1 MKLHILGLSSEAKE
15 LHSVAANDTVD
26 GLKKKLF
33 EATVVDV
40 EPSGQRLIYGGKTLA
55 DGNELLSDAGLK
67 EGDVVVVMKRRRGG
81 GGGDGGKQ
89 WEPRD
94 RNKPAPD
101 LSLINRVMEAQ
112 AAGPHP
118 ANTAGL
124 MVGGRP
130 PPPSLNTTRTA
141 GEGGGV
147 GASSVEES
155 FQSLRIDSAGGAAA
169 ARAAGVGGITLPE
182 PDASAMAQLLDMGFP
197 EARAR
202 KALLLNRNNPR
213 AAMEWLLEVGDGL
226 EADSDLTDAQ
236 IRQLVN
242 VSGGGGGLGGQLL
255 LRRRRETGGTVEP
268 EEPDEAIVQQLVEMG
283 FPREDVMAAL
293 AATHNDHDAAC
304 AWLLGERGGG
314 GGGGAGEELH
324 PHGDGD
330 GSQARDAG
338 AQGDPENMHMLLG
351 DILSHPAIQQGMQS
365 ERVLQAFQAMI
376 EDPSSAHDYL
386 NDPEVG
392 PILLRV
398 HAILSQVA
406 EQRGGDNN
414 HNNMASGGG

>member
-1 MKLHILGLSSEAKE
+1 MKLHILGLSSGAKE

-26 GLKKKLF
+26 ALKRKLY
-33 EATVVDV
+33 EGTLVDI

-55 DGNELLSDAGLK
+55 DGNELLSEAGLT
-67 EGDVVVVMKRRRGG
+67 EGDLVVVMKRR
-81 GGGDGGKQ
+81 GGDGGEA
-89 WEPRD
+89 WEQRG

-112 AAGPHP
+112 AAGHTPT
-118 ANTAGL
+118 TALAGA
-124 MVGGRP
+124 RP
-130 PPPSLNTTRTA
+130 
-141 GEGGGV
+141 GV
-147 GASSVEES
+147 GSSSSVEES
-155 FQSLRIDSAGGAAA
+155 FQGLRIDSSMAVASAAA
-169 ARAAGVGGITLPE
+169 GRVQGEVAQTSQAPGQGMGITLPE
-182 PDASAMAQLLDMGFP
+182 PDPSAMAQLLDMGFP

-202 KALLLNRNNPR
+202 KALLLHRNHPR
-213 AAMEWLLEVGDGL
+213 AAMEWLLEVGDAP
-226 EADSDLTDAQ
+226 EADSELTDEQ

-242 VSGGGGGLGGQLL
+242 MSALGVGGGHLL
-255 LRRRRETGGTVEP
+255 LRRRRETVGEP

-314 GGGGAGEELH
+314 TGEEHH
-324 PHGDGD
+324 PHGT
-330 GSQARDAG
+330 QAPVSG
-338 AQGDPENMHMLLG
+338 APGDPESMHMLLG

-398 HAILSQVA
+398 HSILSRVA
-406 EQRGGDNN
+406 EQRNN
-414 HNNMASGGG
+414 NLASD